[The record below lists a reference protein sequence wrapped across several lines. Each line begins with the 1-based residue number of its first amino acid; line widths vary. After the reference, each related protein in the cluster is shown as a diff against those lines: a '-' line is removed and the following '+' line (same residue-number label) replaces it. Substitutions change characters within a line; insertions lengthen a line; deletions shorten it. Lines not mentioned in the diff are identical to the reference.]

1 MKTVKSILSKIFSVL
16 LTEAVIKM
24 LILWG
29 LEQAAKRSENK
40 VDDELVKL
48 VKEALNDPSKT
59 SS

>member
-24 LILWG
+24 LVLWG